1 MSQREKVLNEYK
13 RYADLC
19 TDIQNNLAEESSKI
33 ETIRKLNF
41 QIAAKNHDA
50 GFLNAKL
57 IKVRNK
63 LVKHRIQLA
72 IISYLILFLVMFAWI
87 VLIDNG
93 NTATF
98 SILLTILVPFIVSVL
113 ELLIFDKEVTVP
125 YIKISEDEKTD
136 EYRELEMET
145 IIGRKD
151 LNKLISRYQAFES
164 NALISGF
171 ITPSDQIIGPTIETM
186 GEFKYPFI
194 SAELRSIHD
203 YLKKRQAENIYEAS
217 MLYSQRINFKSSSE
231 PDPQILV
238 NVAKA
243 ANYAR

>member
-41 QIAAKNHDA
+41 QIASKNHDA
-50 GFLNAKL
+50 GFLNAKM
-57 IKVRNK
+57 IKVKNRF
-63 LVKHRIQLA
+63 VKHRTQIA
-72 IISYLILFLVMFAWI
+72 IISYLIIFLMMYAWT
-87 VLIDNG
+87 VLIDRS
-93 NTATF
+93 NTITF
-98 SILLTILVPFIVSVL
+98 SISLTILVPLFVSVI
-113 ELLIFDKEVTVP
+113 ELLIFDKETIVP
-125 YIKISEDEKTD
+125 FINISEDEKTD
-136 EYRELEMET
+136 EYKELEMEL

-171 ITPSDQIIGPTIETM
+171 ITPSNQIIGPTVETM
-186 GEFKYPFI
+186 GEFQYPFI

-203 YLKKRQAENIYEAS
+203 YLNKRQAESIYEAS
-217 MLYSQRINFKSSSE
+217 MLYSQRVNFKSSSE